1 MKKDYQT
8 HVFTSTYTADV
19 SGVCSALYEL
29 GGMSVLHDPSGCNST
44 YSTHDEP
51 RWFDTDSLMYVSG
64 LDEITAVLGDDRVLI
79 EDVKAAAEVYLPAI
93 VKADVTVVLGVEV
106 ISEVDTSWGEV
117 IGYSVKYVND
127 FRNVLIVVVG

>member
-1 MKKDYQT
+1 MT
-8 HVFTSTYTADV
+8 PP
-19 SGVCSALYEL
+19 EL
-29 GGMSVLHDPSGCNST
+29 KRAGGLLLVLLSHEGDGAC
-44 YSTHDEP
+44 
-51 RWFDTDSLMYVSG
+51 LAA
-64 LDEITAVLGDDRVLI
+64 AVLLRDAVDREAVHFV

-106 ISEVDTSWGEV
+106 ISEVDASWGEV